1 MTIREEV
8 EDFVN
13 NHTEQFPDVR
23 DSDLANEIAMSV
35 VDGLCD
41 ALGFQRGFPIARDIV
56 DVIIHDD
63 DFRAVFGRNE
73 LKGSIK

>member
-1 MTIREEV
+1 
-8 EDFVN
+8 
-13 NHTEQFPDVR
+13 
-23 DSDLANEIAMSV
+23 MSV